1 MPRPDVAQLDEQIE
15 RLREG
20 GTLTENEVKVLC
32 DKVSDVH
39 CMVRSMLWPMI
50 IGWFAFS
57 PLLIIYQPFGPL
69 HINVYYYFPLIILI
83 SL

>member
-39 CMVRSMLWPMI
+39 CMVRSIVMSNDKSWLVRLLSSTDYISALW
-50 IGWFAFS
+50 S
-57 PLLIIYQPFGPL
+57 SL
-69 HINVYYYFPLIILI
+69 YY
-83 SL
+83 